1 MSDTS
6 GRWPEL
12 YRQAL
17 LESDSGR
24 LLARIDEASDAIRCR
39 SRELW
44 YAGSPETQERHALD
58 SALHFLGLLR
68 MVGTDEGKRQP
79 EQRKWSR

>member
-17 LESDSGR
+17 LGSDSGR
-24 LLARIDEASDAIRCR
+24 LLVQIDEASDAIRCR

-44 YAGSPETQERHALD
+44 YAGSLETSERHALD
-58 SALHFLGLLR
+58 SALYFLGLLR
-68 MVGTDEGKRQP
+68 MFSTAEGKRQS
-79 EQRKWSR
+79 QRREWSR